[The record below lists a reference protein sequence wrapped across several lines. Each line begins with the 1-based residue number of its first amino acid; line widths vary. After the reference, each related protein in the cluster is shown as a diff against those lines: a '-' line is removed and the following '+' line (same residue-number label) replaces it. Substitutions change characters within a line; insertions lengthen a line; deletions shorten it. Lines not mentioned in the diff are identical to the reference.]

1 MPLDPDRI
9 DDAVLA
15 LLFLGL
21 HEGQRA
27 WKSFDWDAMD
37 RLHAKGLIDNPHS
50 RAKSVRFTD
59 EGMQMSE
66 RLLDQLFAQR
76 PPGPGAVRQADD
88 A

>member
-27 WKSFDWDAMD
+27 WKSVDWDAMD
-37 RLHAKGLIDNPHS
+37 RLHAKGLIENPRARRS
-50 RAKSVRFTD
+50 R
-59 EGMQMSE
+59 
-66 RLLDQLFAQR
+66 
-76 PPGPGAVRQADD
+76 
-88 A
+88 